1 MDSEF
6 RKCQKFISEHA
17 HLSATESAHLVK
29 VYTDDDPDFKYGLTF
44 KRFIKHLYELERD
57 WTTGEW
63 IIPLEVYQEYG
74 LGVDDEEEPV
84 VHPRGCDLPHMKVA
98 INKEFFFYEETYRI
112 KDW

>member
-44 KRFIKHLYELERD
+44 KGSSNICMNLNVTGQQASGSSHLRYIKS
-57 WTTGEW
+57 TG
-63 IIPLEVYQEYG
+63 
-74 LGVDDEEEPV
+74 
-84 VHPRGCDLPHMKVA
+84 
-98 INKEFFFYEETYRI
+98 
-112 KDW
+112 